1 MTMPTQI
8 VPEFLLYEF
17 IQVAGRGGRRRIV
30 DRRRGAALPNDA
42 DVRFWITSGRLGM
55 DKRFRIEWKDIPT
68 GRVLTSSTVYAP
80 LSSGLPIASPGNPG
94 TWSTSDEPDDL
105 DEAEEIARLAEQTKA
120 LLVEN
125 EALRVQNSE
134 LVNSHREALER
145 METMR
150 MEFQQML
157 EMREMSHQEQLR
169 NQAALRDNETSEA
182 QQSARFQELIV
193 QANAANA
200 ETARAAAV
208 AQCDQLRRQCTEMAA
223 ELHRRSQLVDSA
235 VQEGQALAIAAGV
248 AGLALGVGGTL
259 AAQHFLKRSETGAAT
274 AAIAAPVM
282 VATVADTRAELRPEG
297 EGPPSE
303 ALR

>member
-17 IQVAGRGGRRRIV
+17 IKVPGRGGRRRIV

-42 DVRFWITSGRLGM
+42 DVRLWITSGRLGM

-80 LSSGLPIASPGNPG
+80 LSAGPPIASPGNLG
-94 TWSTSDEPDDL
+94 AWSTSDEPDDP
-105 DEAEEIARLAEQTKA
+105 DEAEEIARLAEQSKA

-125 EALRVQNSE
+125 EALRAQNSE
-134 LVNSHREALER
+134 LANSHREALER

-150 MEFQQML
+150 TEFQQML
-157 EMREMSHQEQLR
+157 EMREMSYQEQLR
-169 NQAALRDNETSEA
+169 NQASLRDNEMSEA

-193 QANAANA
+193 QAKGANA

-208 AQCDQLRRQCTEMAA
+208 AQCDQLRRQCTEMAI
-223 ELHRRSQLVDSA
+223 ELERRSEQVDTA
-235 VQEGQALAIAAGV
+235 IRDGQALAIAFGA

-259 AAQHFLKRSETGAAT
+259 GVQHLLRRSETGAAT
-274 AAIAAPVM
+274 AAIAAPV
-282 VATVADTRAELRPEG
+282 VATAVAATGAEPQRDG
-297 EGPPSE
+297 VGPPSDTQ
-303 ALR
+303 R